1 MIGIMEPLADR
12 HIGASSRGGR
22 TSRTEGHI
30 LYFDRSGVCIW
41 SKRLEAG
48 RFISDW
54 RQVRSREMDW
64 TGLKLMFEGI
74 EPGRLRKR
82 YQHVKISAHYA
93 HAHSGIPTREERV
106 RDSRMV
112 QVGCGRTYRWGVAEL
127 VHGEKLTGARAFAR
141 SARSWRSQGAS
152 LSTAKRSWR
161 RPTLSGAPRLASI

>member
-112 QVGCGRTYRWGVAEL
+112 QVGCGRTSPVGRGRARPRGEAHRSKGIRAISAEL
-127 VHGEKLTGARAFAR
+127 AQSGR
-141 SARSWRSQGAS
+141 
-152 LSTAKRSWR
+152 LS
-161 RPTLSGAPRLASI
+161 